1 MMVENYS
8 INKYIK
14 VIFYALVAFI
24 GIGFIYAENSYPSER
39 EQNIEADELLYGESL
54 FWEKQDGSRER
65 ITSPGNYDVEPGD
78 TMVVISTLPDD
89 YDKNTIALRG
99 SVQNVRFYIDGELR
113 SEYDTKDTR
122 PFGSNSASRY
132 VFCETSKEDA
142 GKELRIE
149 LLSNS
154 EMYSG
159 VVNEIYCGDRIDI
172 WNYIFSIYGRE
183 TVIALFILFAGI
195 ITIIFSV
202 ALGIL
207 YKSRISLEYLGWCMV
222 IGATWLLG
230 ESKLR
235 QLFISNNS
243 VLASLCFVVV
253 MICPIPILF
262 YVDSIQKG
270 RYRKLFYIVEGV
282 AVINLTVSSILQ
294 FAEIADYIETLF
306 VSHIILCGTFVVVFI
321 TFIIDF
327 YKGRIKEYMLIV
339 IGLLAGMIG
348 AAGEAISVY
357 FVVSVPGIFLGMGLL
372 ILLSFAVIKTIKDIR
387 DMENRRNREQLENR
401 RKQTEA
407 MSLQMI
413 QTLSTT
419 IEAKDDYTNGHSNRV
434 AHYAA
439 LIATE
444 LGWSES
450 EVENLKN
457 AACLHDVGKIGI
469 PDTILNKPTKL
480 MDEEYEIIKKHTT
493 IGADI
498 LKNITLIEH
507 VDIVARFHHERY
519 DGKGYP
525 VGLSGEAIPIEARI
539 VAVADSY
546 DAMSSKRIYRN
557 PLPKEVIREEILKNR
572 GLQFDP
578 DIADIVLKLL
588 DEDRLQIENE
598 AVSGIAGKTLSEFE
612 LNGTEEAG
620 RFISNV
626 MDTMKNQKETENMDY
641 LTGLP
646 MRNLGEKQIAM
657 EMQLHSGCMV
667 FMDMDNLK
675 KINDIYGH
683 KAGDKALKLLGDTI
697 VRYSE
702 DNIACRLGG
711 DEFLLFISD
720 VSKEEALE
728 IVKNIFDS
736 FVAEKE
742 SDVQIQAASLSGGL
756 CMSIKGDQ
764 FSDCYSK
771 ADKALYYVKQNGKN
785 GYSFYHQL
793 EQESIGPINSGK
805 DLEQVAKALRE
816 SGNYVGALDL
826 DNREFSKIFEYMS
839 NLGERY
845 KHACHLVMI
854 TMEPVSDNT
863 MFIEKIEKALE
874 CMEMAIRSNIR
885 NVDVCTRYSSMQ
897 YLLILMEAGEDNI
910 PLVIER
916 IFNQYYKVYS
926 ENDFCPRYEYMAM
939 QDKN

>member
-1 MMVENYS
+1 MMAENYS
-8 INKYIK
+8 VNKYIK
-14 VIFYALVAFI
+14 ALFYVLVFFI
-24 GIGFIYAENSYPSER
+24 VIGFIYAENYYPSER
-39 EQNIEADELLYGESL
+39 EQVTDLNDLVYGEPL
-54 FWEKQDGSRER
+54 FWEKQDGSREQ
-65 ITSPGNYDVEPGD
+65 ITAPGNFDVKPGENMIV
-78 TMVVISTLPDD
+78 TTILPDD
-89 YDKNTIALRG
+89 YNKNTIALRG
-99 SVQNVRFYIDGELR
+99 SMQSVRFYIDGELR
-113 SEYDTKDTR
+113 SEYDTKDSR
-122 PFGSNSASRY
+122 PFGSSSASRY
-132 VFCETSKEDA
+132 VFCDTSKEDA

-172 WNYIFSIYGRE
+172 WNYIFNIYGRE

-195 ITIIFSV
+195 ITIIFSI
-202 ALGIL
+202 ALGII

-222 IGATWLLG
+222 IGAVWLLG

-235 QLFISNNS
+235 QLFISNAS

-270 RYRKLFYIVEGV
+270 RYKKLFYVIEG
-282 AVINLTVSSILQ
+282 AALTNLTVSSILQ
-294 FAEIADYIETLF
+294 FAEIADYIDTLF
-306 VSHIILCGTFVVVFI
+306 VSHIILGATFVAVFI

-327 YKGRIKEYMLIV
+327 YKGKIKEYMMIV
-339 IGLLAGMIG
+339 AGLLVGMLG
-348 AAGEAISVY
+348 AAGESISVY
-357 FVVSVPGIFLGMGLL
+357 FVVSVSGIFLGVGLL
-372 ILLSFAVIKTIKDIR
+372 VLLSFAVIKTIKDIR

-419 IEAKDDYTNGHSNRV
+419 IEAKDEYTNGHSNRV
-434 AHYAA
+434 AHYAG

-450 EVENLKN
+450 DVENLKN
-457 AACLHDVGKIGI
+457 AAHLHDVGKIGI

-480 MDEEYEIIKKHTT
+480 LDEEYEIIKKHTT

-525 VGLSGEAIPIEARI
+525 VGLSGETIPIEARI

-546 DAMSSKRIYRN
+546 DAMNSKRIYRN
-557 PLPKEVIREEILKNR
+557 PLPKEVIRQEILKNR

-578 DIADIVLKLL
+578 EVADAFITLL
-588 DEDRLQIENE
+588 DENRLQIEDGNLNT
-598 AVSGIAGKTLSEFE
+598 ADKTLSELE

-620 RFISNV
+620 MFISNV
-626 MDTMKNQKETENMDY
+626 MDTMKSQKETENMDY

-646 MRNLGEKQIAM
+646 MRNLGEKQIALS
-657 EMQLHSGCMV
+657 MQNHSGCLV

-683 KAGDKALKLLGDTI
+683 RAGDKALKMLGEIIAGCPGDT
-697 VRYSE
+697 V
-702 DNIACRLGG
+702 ACRLGG
-711 DEFLLFISD
+711 DEFLLFIAD
-720 VSKEEALE
+720 VSKDEALDT
-728 IVKNIFDS
+728 VKEIFDS
-736 FVAEKE
+736 FTAKKE
-742 SDVQIQAASLSGGL
+742 NDVEIQAASLSGGL
-756 CMSIKGDQ
+756 CMSIKGES
-764 FSDCYSK
+764 FSECYAK
-771 ADKALYYVKQNGKN
+771 ADKALYYVKQNGKSS
-785 GYSFYHQL
+785 YSFYHQL
-793 EQESIGPINSGK
+793 EEKSTQPMNSGK
-805 DLEQVAKALRE
+805 DLEQVARALRE
-816 SGNYVGALDL
+816 SGNYTGALDL

-845 KHACHLVMI
+845 KHTCHLVMI
-854 TMEPVSDNT
+854 TLDSASDNT

-910 PLVIER
+910 PVVMER

-926 ENDFCPRYEYMAM
+926 ENDFRPRYEFMAM